1 MTNSIN
7 DDAIEQAAIEAA
19 GLIREAY
26 RTRRAIGPVRD
37 GFEPGALDAGYAV
50 QRHNVKEWIA
60 EGRRPIGAK
69 IGLTSTSIQKQLGV
83 GQPDFGALFADMAID
98 DGGTVER
105 GRLLQPRIEA
115 EIALILDTDILVEIP
130 TVADVV
136 RAIAYVVPA
145 LEIVD
150 SRITDWDISIVDT
163 IADNASSGLYVLGGP
178 FRRIESLDLVA
189 AEMSMTKNGE
199 VVSNGTGAACLGNPL
214 NAATWLAGEMVRRGR
229 PLRAGDVVLTGALGP
244 MVEVRAGDAFAATI
258 SGVGSVRVSF
268 QG

>member
-1 MTNSIN
+1 
-7 DDAIEQAAIEAA
+7 
-19 GLIREAY
+19 
-26 RTRRAIGPVRD
+26 
-37 GFEPGALDAGYAV
+37 
-50 QRHNVKEWIA
+50 
-60 EGRRPIGAK
+60 
-69 IGLTSTSIQKQLGV
+69 
-83 GQPDFGALFADMAID
+83 MAID